1 MPEEKVFL
9 SHRTRRMKHEKRAP
23 KNEAPSFHLADL
35 IAGKL
40 LLSRAYVLFKPARN
54 SKKFSDQSHQL
65 FLTTLPQKKTGLQL
79 LKARLPF
86 KVSIPLGIVFSQTGL
101 PVRNW

>member
-1 MPEEKVFL
+1 MLEEKVFL

-40 LLSRAYVLFKPARN
+40 LLSRAYVLFKPAWN
-54 SKKFSDQSHQL
+54 SKKFSNQSHQL
-65 FLTTLPQKKTGLQL
+65 FLTTLPRSKLAL
-79 LKARLPF
+79 IIMEMVYLY
-86 KVSIPLGIVFSQTGL
+86 
-101 PVRNW
+101 

>member
-23 KNEAPSFHLADL
+23 KNEAPSFHLANS

-40 LLSRAYVLFKPARN
+40 LLSRAYVLFKPARDF
-54 SKKFSDQSHQL
+54 KKFSNKSHQL
-65 FLTTLPQKKTGLQL
+65 FLTTF
-79 LKARLPF
+79 PF
-86 KVSIPLGIVFSQTGL
+86 FFNT
-101 PVRNW
+101 NN